1 LKTGAKPILKS
12 LFRGISNN
20 SISVADLFFFSA
32 TSLPK
37 YAFSSAKLRFWC
49 LVSEKNTCVG
59 IPKRGIGT
67 ARLSFLFL
75 FFVMATGVSLAQ
87 ETDGE
92 EEGEQQVDSV
102 KTGFSMGRL
111 QMNNPESIVSKYNYD
126 PKLDMYVYSEK
137 VGDFEIGYPIILTP
151 EQYYELVRQEG
162 IKGYFKE
169 KSDAY
174 SGKKEGSEEARK
186 NLLPNFYVNKDW
198 FQSIFGG
205 NAIEVI
211 PQGSVAMDLGVI
223 WQKNDNPALSP
234 RNRTNT
240 SFDFDQ
246 RISLSMLGKIG
257 ERLQVNA
264 NYDTEATFDFQN
276 IVKLDYTP
284 TEDDIIQ
291 SIEVGNVNMPLNS
304 SLITGAQSLFGVKTQ
319 LQFGK
324 TTVTAVF
331 SEQQSQSNTVV
342 AQGGGTINDFSVTAL
357 DYDEDKHFFL
367 SQYFRD
373 TYDEALINYPYIRSQ
388 VQITR
393 LEVWVTN
400 RSQQTLNVRNIVGI
414 QDLGEYDPLIAG
426 EGNPTLIGDN
436 APANFFNP
444 NTGQPN
450 ALPRNNANGY
460 DPAAISPTGI
470 LTPSIRDISTV
481 EQGFNIPNYTANQ
494 GFDYAFLEN
503 ARKLDQGRD
512 FTFNSQLGYIS
523 LSQRLSNDEVL
534 AVAFQ
539 YTYNG
544 KVYQVGEFANGGVD
558 ATTITGGALD
568 SQIINNNTLIL
579 KLLKSNI
586 TNVSNPIWDLM
597 MKNIYATGAFRLSQE
612 DFRMNILYSNPTP
625 RNYITPVTAFP
636 QQNDGGKPLEERIL
650 LEVFNFD
657 RLNAYNDVQPGGD
670 GFFDFI
676 PGITVDTQN
685 GQIIFTKVEPFG
697 EYLFDRLGGGDYD
710 VGNEQGYNENQVKY
724 VFRDMYELTK
734 AAALQDPEKN
744 KFLLKGRYK
753 SEGSNGI
760 PIGAFNVPRGSVR
773 VTAGGRQLQEG
784 IDYTVNY
791 QAGTVQILDPSLEA
805 SNTPINISVENN
817 AVFGQQTRRFTG
829 VNVEHQ
835 FNKKFVLGATL
846 LNLNERPLTQKSNFG
861 VEPVNNT
868 VFGMNGNFSTEV
880 PFLTRMVN
888 KLPNIDTDVP
898 SNVSVRGEVAFL
910 EPGSPKNADF
920 EGETTTYL
928 DDFEGA
934 QALIDIRSSLG
945 WAMASTPLEFLDSPT
960 QKGLE
965 TGFQRAKLAWYTID
979 PVFYTNQRPSS
990 ISDNDISTNATRRIF
1005 IDEVFPK
1012 VEVAQ
1017 GQTRQQ
1023 TTFDLA
1029 YYPNARGPYN
1039 ANTNFDGETATQKW
1053 AGIMRSLSSTNFEQA
1068 NVEFVQF
1075 WVMDPYLEGTAT
1087 SPGELV
1093 FNLGNVSEDILSD
1106 GLKQYENGLPING
1119 EGSTK
1124 PADPIWGVVPATQAL
1139 VYAFDVDENSRAQQ
1153 DLGFDGLNDASES
1166 AIYGTENGPDPALD
1180 NYEYFL
1186 QREGGILNRYLN
1198 FNNPQGNS
1206 PVQVSND
1213 NRGSTTLPDV
1223 EDIDRDL
1230 TMNTINSY
1238 YEYRIPIKP
1247 NTTVNDKYVTDVRD
1261 SLVLSGN
1268 RIPNGS
1274 TVRTRWIQYKIP
1286 LSDFTDAVGGITD
1299 FRSIS
1304 TMRMY
1309 MTGFNSDVL
1318 LRFATLDLVRGD
1330 WRTYVK
1336 SLDEDDP
1343 NPGDDGTTLDV
1354 NAVNIQENE
1363 NRNPIPYVLPPGVRR
1378 EQLNNNNTII
1388 QQNEQSLSLVVENL
1402 EPQDSRGVFKNL
1414 DIDLRQYEKLKMFIH
1429 AEKTLESDSYNIE
1442 NPIVGFLR
1450 IGTDFTQNFYQM
1462 ELPLEFTAFNARS
1475 SEAIWPENNQMEII
1489 LADLNKIKA
1498 VWIDGGDL
1506 SDIRYFEVLDGEV
1519 VSVDEFAPRTPGRL
1533 RIGIKGNPSLG
1544 SIRSMMVGM
1553 KNAANLPVRGEIWF
1567 NELRLA
1573 GLDNEGGWAAIAAVD
1588 ANIADFADI
1597 SATGSTSTSGFGAID
1612 QMPNERA
1619 REDAISYDLV
1629 TNVNVGQL
1637 LPPKW
1642 NIQIPFNYG
1651 ISEQLI
1657 TPEFDPVYDDLKLED
1672 RISAAENPDSTQDP
1686 DAIEEQAEDYT
1697 KRTSVNFIGVRKDR
1711 GEEADANFYDIENF
1725 TFNYS
1730 YNEINHRD
1738 FEIAELQ
1745 DRNLKTGFVYNHA
1758 FKPLEVA
1765 PFAKSDS
1772 LFTGAYWRW
1781 LKDLNL
1787 SLLPT
1792 TVSVNSNFDRQ
1803 FNQQRFR
1810 DVVEEGV
1817 DKLDL
1822 PTLRQRNYLFNWQYA
1837 VNYALTKSL
1846 RLNLTASNNHIVRNY
1861 FEDFTDEDG
1870 NERQRIDQTLG
1881 LWDGFW
1887 DLGVPNRHAQQ
1898 LELNYEIPFS
1908 KIPILDF
1915 INAQY
1920 SYTSNFDWQRGG
1932 DALNQAIFQAQ
1943 NPGVPVNQFNA
1954 PSINTVQNAS
1964 THNLTANLTMDK
1976 FYNLIGLKKRKGG
1989 GRDAAPVRRESAEKP
2004 AEGAEKVK
2012 KRSSGL
2018 FNTAVDILTMVKRIN
2033 VNYNETSGKV
2043 LPGYTQSVG
2052 FVGSL
2057 RPSVGFVFG
2066 SQADVRFDAARR
2078 GWLTSFDEF
2087 NEQYIESTNKQL
2099 NITATAIPIQDL
2111 TIDLA
2116 ADRQFSNSYQE
2127 SFTITDDNEYQV
2139 QLGNDYGNFSI
2150 STMMIGTVFGKSDE
2164 FTSDNFDQFKQNRIT
2179 IANRLV
2185 TDRGQSPGTLDDD
2198 GFPQLYGKTQ
2208 QDVLLPA
2215 FFAAYTG
2222 QDAERVNLDVFR
2234 QIPIPNWN
2242 IKYTGLMRNK
2252 WFKKQFQRFSLSHG
2266 YRAAYSINSFQTNL
2280 EKTQLQND
2288 GLPITDPE
2296 TGDLLSDLILNNVV
2310 LTDEF
2315 NPLMRVDFE
2324 MKNSISVLAEMR
2336 SNRALALSFDN
2347 NLMTEING
2355 KEYTVGLG
2363 YRFKDVKFVTNI
2375 GGNKTRLKGDLN
2387 LKGDV
2392 TLRDNITIIRN
2403 LDIDNNQ
2410 ITSGQNLLSIK
2421 FTADYALTKQLN
2433 ALFFYDHSFSQ
2444 FAVSTAFPQTTINTG
2459 FTLRY
2464 NFGN

>member
-1 LKTGAKPILKS
+1 LKTGAEPDLKS
-12 LFRGISNN
+12 LFKGISINP
-20 SISVADLFFFSA
+20 ILVADLFFFSA

-37 YAFSSAKLRFWC
+37 YSFSPAKLRFC
-49 LVSEKNTCVG
+49 RLVSEKNNG
-59 IPKRGIGT
+59 AIIPKRIKRT
-67 ARLSFLFL
+67 ALKRTFPFL
-75 FFVMATGVSLAQ
+75 FFVLSAGISVAQ
-87 ETDGE
+87 ETQDGE
-92 EEGEQQVDSV
+92 DDNATEQQVDSV
-102 KTGFSMGRL
+102 KTGFSLGKLRMD
-111 QMNNPESIVSKYNYD
+111 NPQSIVSKYIYD

-137 VGDFEIGYPIILTP
+137 VGDFDIGYPIILTP
-151 EQYYELVRQEG
+151 EQYLELVRQEG
-162 IKGYFKE
+162 IKEYFKE

-186 NLLPNFYVNKDW
+186 NLLPNFYVNNNF
-198 FQSIFGG
+198 FQSVFGG
-205 NAIEVI
+205 NTIEVI

-257 ERLQVNA
+257 ERLQVTA

-276 IVKLDYTP
+276 LVKLDYTP
-284 TEDDIIQ
+284 TEDDIIR

-331 SEQQSQSNTVV
+331 SEQRSQSNTVV
-342 AQGGGTINDFSVTAL
+342 AQGGGTLNEFEVTAL

-367 SQYFRD
+367 AQYFRD
-373 TYDEALINYPYIRSQ
+373 NYDAALVNYPFIRSQ

-414 QDLGEYDPLIAG
+414 QDLGEYDPLTAG
-426 EGNPTLIGDN
+426 MENPTRIGTN
-436 APANFFNP
+436 APTNFFNP

-450 ALPRNNANGY
+450 ALPRNNANDY
-460 DPAAISPTGI
+460 DPDLIGQGGALAQN
-470 LTPSIRDISTV
+470 IRDIATV
-481 EQGFNIPNYTANQ
+481 EQGFDIPGYQPNQ

-503 ARKLDQGRD
+503 ARKLEQTRD
-512 FTFNSQLGYIS
+512 YTFDSQLGYIS
-523 LSQRLSNDEVL
+523 LNQRLSNDEVL

-558 ATTITGGALD
+558 ATTITGGALN
-568 SQIINNNTLIL
+568 SNIISNNTLVL

-586 TNVSNPIWDLM
+586 TNVSDPIWDLM
-597 MKNIYATGAFRLSQE
+597 MKNIYATGAFRFSEE

-625 RNYITPVTAFP
+625 RNYITPVTDFP
-636 QQNDGGKPLEERIL
+636 DQTDGGKPLEERIL
-650 LEVFNFD
+650 LNVFNFD

-676 PGITVDTQN
+676 PGLTVDTQN

-697 EYLFDRLGGGDYD
+697 EYLFDRLGDGDYND
-710 VGNEQGYNENQVKY
+710 ESTYNPNQEKY
-724 VFRDMYELTK
+724 VFQDMYVLTK

-835 FNKKFVLGATL
+835 FNENFVLGATL

-861 VEPVNNT
+861 LEPVNNT
-868 VFGMNGNFSTEV
+868 IFGLNGNFSTEV

-898 SNVSVRGEVAFL
+898 SNLSLRGEVAFL
-910 EPGSPKNADF
+910 KPNSPKNADF
-920 EGETTTYL
+920 QGETTTYL

-945 WAMASTPLEFLDSPT
+945 WTMASTPLEFLDSPT

-965 TGFQRAKLAWYTID
+965 TGFQRAKMAWYTID
-979 PVFYTNQRPSS
+979 PIFYTNQRPPA
-990 ISDNDISTNATRRIF
+990 ISDSDISINATRRIF

-1029 YYPNARGPYN
+1029 YYPNLKGPYN
-1039 ANTNFDGETATQKW
+1039 ANDNFEGVAPDGKW

-1068 NVEFVQF
+1068 NVEFIQF
-1075 WVMDPYLEGTAT
+1075 WVMDPYLEGNAT
-1087 SPGELV
+1087 SSGELV
-1093 FNLGNVSEDILSD
+1093 LNLGNINEDILTD
-1106 GLKQYENGLPING
+1106 GRKQFENGLPEDGATDVQTITT
-1119 EGSTK
+1119 E
-1124 PADPIWGVVPATQAL
+1124 WGVVPATSAL
-1139 VYAFDVDENSRAQQ
+1139 VYAFDVSESVRASQ
-1153 DLGFDGLNDASES
+1153 DIGFDGLDDSEEG
-1166 AIYGTENGPDPALD
+1166 AIYGTENGADPALD

-1186 QREGGILNRYLN
+1186 QRDGGILNRYLN

-1206 PVQVSND
+1206 PVQVTDD

-1223 EDIDRDL
+1223 EDVDRDL
-1230 TMNTINSY
+1230 TMNTVNSY
-1238 YEYRIPIKP
+1238 YEYRIPITP
-1247 NTTVNDKYVTDVRD
+1247 NTDINDLYVTDIRD

-1268 RIPNGS
+1268 RIPDGS

-1286 LSDFTDAVGGITD
+1286 LSDFTAAVGGIND

-1309 MTGFNSDVL
+1309 MTGFDTDVL

-1343 NPGDDGTTLDV
+1343 NTGDDGTTLDV

-1363 NRNPIPYVLPPGVRR
+1363 DRDPIPYVLPPGVRR

-1414 DIDLRQYEKLKMFIH
+1414 NIDLRQYEKLKMFIH
-1429 AEKTLESDSYNIE
+1429 AEKILESDVYNIE
-1442 NPIVGFLR
+1442 NPMVGFLR
-1450 IGTDFTQNFYQM
+1450 IGTDFSENFYQL
-1462 ELPLEFTAFNARS
+1462 ELPLEFTPFSAV
-1475 SEAIWPENNQMEII
+1475 SETAIWPENNEMEVI
-1489 LADLNKIKA
+1489 LADLNKVKS
-1498 VWIDGGDL
+1498 VWITGDGL
-1506 SDIRYFEVLDGEV
+1506 SEIRYFEVVGDEV
-1519 VSVDEFAPRTPGRL
+1519 VAVDEFAPRTPGQL

-1544 SIRSMMVGM
+1544 SIRSMMVGV
-1553 KNAANLPVRGEIWF
+1553 KNAANLPLRGEVWF

-1573 GLDNEGGWAAIAAVD
+1573 GLDNEGGWAAVAAMD

-1657 TPEFDPVYDDLKLED
+1657 TPEFDPVYDDLKLDD
-1672 RISAAENPDSTQDP
+1672 RIAAAEDPDSNQDP
-1686 DAIEEQAEDYT
+1686 EDIKEQAEDYT
-1697 KRTSVNFIGVRKDR
+1697 KRTSINFIGVRKDR
-1711 GEEADANFYDIENF
+1711 GEEAEANFYDIENF

-1730 YNEINHRD
+1730 YNETDHHD
-1738 FEIAELQ
+1738 FEIAALT
-1745 DRNLKTGFVYNHA
+1745 DKNLKTGFIYNHA
-1758 FKPLEVA
+1758 FDPLEVA
-1765 PFAKSDS
+1765 PFAKNDS
-1772 LFTGAYWRW
+1772 LFTGAYWQW
-1781 LKDLNL
+1781 LKELNL

-1817 DKLDL
+1817 ETLDL

-1861 FEDFTDEDG
+1861 YEDFVDG
-1870 NERQRIDQTLG
+1870 DGVERQRINETLG

-1887 DLGVPNRHAQQ
+1887 DLGEPNRHAQQ

-1908 KIPILDF
+1908 KIPALDF

-1932 DALNQAIFQAQ
+1932 DALREVAGQD
-1943 NPGVPVNQFNA
+1943 
-1954 PSINTVQNAS
+1954 INTVQNAS
-1964 THNLTANLTMDK
+1964 THNLTANLTMDR

-1989 GRDAAPVRRESAEKP
+1989 GQDAPPVRRGKAGNLDENADGAKKP
-2004 AEGAEKVK
+2004 K
-2012 KRSSGL
+2012 KKTSGL
-2018 FNTAVDILTMVKRIN
+2018 ANTAIDILTMVKRLN
-2033 VNYNETSGKV
+2033 VNYSENNGKV

-2052 FVGSL
+2052 FIGSL
-2057 RPSVGFVFG
+2057 RPSFGFVFG

-2087 NEQYIESTNKQL
+2087 NEQYVENTNKQL
-2099 NITATAIPIQDL
+2099 NLTATALPTPEL
-2111 TIDLA
+2111 TIDLT
-2116 ADRQFSNSYQE
+2116 ADRQLSNSYQE
-2127 SFTITDDNEYQV
+2127 SFSIADDNTYNV

-2150 STMMIGTVFGKSDE
+2150 STMMIGTVFGQSDE
-2164 FTSDNFDQFKQNRIT
+2164 FTSDNFERFKENRIT
-2179 IANRLV
+2179 IANRLEAE
-2185 TDRGQSPGTLDDD
+2185 RGNPSGGELDDD
-2198 GFPQLYGKTQ
+2198 LFPQLYGKTQ

-2222 QDAERVNLDVFR
+2222 QDAGRVNLDAFR

-2252 WFKKQFQRFSLSHG
+2252 WFKKKFQRFSLSHG

-2288 GLPITDPE
+2288 GLPTIDPE

-2324 MKNSISVLAEMR
+2324 MKNSVSVLAEMR

-2363 YRFKDVKFVTNI
+2363 YRFKDVQFVTNI
-2375 GGNKTRLKGDLN
+2375 GGNKTHLKGDLN
-2387 LKGDV
+2387 LKADV

-2421 FTADYALTKQLN
+2421 FTADYALTKNLN